1 MRIALVYR
9 SFHLLGSLARE
20 TVELARHLSQR
31 HEVHVF
37 SIAARTD
44 PTLAPDCTFH
54 DVPVETLGD
63 GVHFSVRELMAF
75 GPRAAQLVMQERFD
89 VVHVCSPS
97 TWVGDVLNLPGV
109 APGEAALRGHSH
121 ARFVAGALRRP
132 GNAARWLIERRAVAN
147 PALRRIHVP
156 TARVLAD
163 VQRYY
168 GIAADRILVVPPGVN
183 LAEFRATVS
192 SATARKDVPLDERR
206 VVLLFCGS
214 DFERKGLD
222 RAIEMLVA
230 TEVDAEL
237 LVVGSYRDE
246 DRFRRLASTR
256 GVGDRVHFL
265 GSRSDVARYY
275 RAADILLLPTRAD
288 IWGATPIEAMAM
300 GIPSIVAG
308 GAGSASVVHDTG
320 AGIALSEPFDAQ
332 EFRQAVERLARDP
345 VLRRAMGEKG
355 MAAAAAYSTA
365 RRGQLVEQDLLAV
378 AEEGS
383 TTRSSRRR

>member
-44 PTLAPDCTFH
+44 PTLAPECTFH

-230 TEVDAEL
+230 TK
-237 LVVGSYRDE
+237 
-246 DRFRRLASTR
+246 STR
-256 GVGDRVHFL
+256 
-265 GSRSDVARYY
+265 SCWSW
-275 RAADILLLPTRAD
+275 AAIETRIAF
-288 IWGATPIEAMAM
+288 AALRRP
-300 GIPSIVAG
+300 
-308 GAGSASVVHDTG
+308 AGSETACTSWEAAATSPATTG
-320 AGIALSEPFDAQ
+320 PRTSSCFRPVRTYEGYADRGDGDGHPVDRGGWRGLRVRRPRHRCSIAPVGAVRRTRVSSGGRTTRPIPYSAGPWA
-332 EFRQAVERLARDP
+332 
-345 VLRRAMGEKG
+345 RRAW
-355 MAAAAAYSTA
+355 
-365 RRGQLVEQDLLAV
+365 RPQLRTPPRVV
-378 AEEGS
+378 AN
-383 TTRSSRRR
+383 SSSKTY